1 MAPEL
6 FRAVVID
13 DILSLYFNEPLRDNL
28 QISPSK
34 FEVYDGKRLIGIDE
48 VDVDEANGKVEL
60 TLAKSVDIN
69 KEVKVSYYDFSGD
82 QNYSVLEGIDGYD
95 VASFFKK
102 DVVNE
107 TKPDDNLKVILAEAY
122 ESQIT
127 LGFDRDI
134 DEDSVPNTGTFRVKV
149 NGNTNRLSDIELFSK
164 KREAVLTLKK
174 PFSAGDTISL
184 NYIDSQGD
192 QTDNV
197 IQDTYGND
205 LGSIKSLEVENLED
219 VDAFDPPELVDQYI
233 DGKTITLE
241 FDEVISGTKI
251 RNSLFKVKAN
261 GRRQKV
267 IDVETFEDETIVE
280 LTLKK
285 EIPPA
290 FDRILVSYRDLKGDQ
305 RRGVIEDLFGNDIPS
320 FNNAELD
327 VIA

>member
-6 FRAVVID
+6 VRAVVVD
-13 DILSLYFNEPLRDNL
+13 DVLSLYFNDALREKL

-34 FEVYDGKRLIGIDE
+34 FEVYDGKRLISVDE
-48 VDVDEANGKVEL
+48 VDVDSANGKVEL

-69 KEVKVSYYDFSGD
+69 NEVKVSYYDFGGD
-82 QNYSVLEGIDGYD
+82 QNFSVLEDEGGYD
-95 VASFFKK
+95 VATFLKK
-102 DVVNE
+102 DVINE
-107 TKPDDNLKVILAEAY
+107 TKPADNVKVILAEAY

-134 DEDSVPNTGTFRVKV
+134 DAGSVPNTGMFRVKV
-149 NGNTNRLSDIELFSK
+149 NGNTSRVSDIELFSK

-174 PFSAGDTISL
+174 PFSAGDKISL

-192 QTDNV
+192 QTNNV

-205 LGSIKSLEVENLED
+205 LDTIKAYEVENLED
-219 VDAFDPPELVDQYI
+219 VDSFDPPELVDGYI
-233 DGKTITLE
+233 EGKTITLE

-267 IDVETFEDETIVE
+267 IDVETFEDDTIVE
-280 LTLKK
+280 VTLKK

-290 FDRILVSYRDLKGDQ
+290 FDTIVVAYRDLKGDQ
-305 RRGVIEDLFGNDIPS
+305 RKGVIEDLFGNDIPAFKEEVDIIS
-320 FNNAELD
+320 
-327 VIA
+327 